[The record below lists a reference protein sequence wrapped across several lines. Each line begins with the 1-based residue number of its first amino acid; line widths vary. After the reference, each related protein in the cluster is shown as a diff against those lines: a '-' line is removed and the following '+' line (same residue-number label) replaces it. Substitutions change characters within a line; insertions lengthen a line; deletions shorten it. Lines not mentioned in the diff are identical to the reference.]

1 MSTATLVEQIRRG
14 ESDAV
19 ATAIRMR
26 DDAVPTLTSLM
37 GDESPD
43 ARLGALSCFDALGGE
58 AAQAA
63 ALKALTDPDAQVAS
77 RAAALLNNHPPA
89 GKGPELLAAFRRVRN
104 QEVRPQIA
112 IAAGRLAPDL
122 NPDIDPAPWVALMT
136 PAEPSRDAL
145 LAATAR
151 MGNADSRKEFL
162 ERLPAVTESSAE
174 QWIDWAVYMD
184 NPWVLPGLGPLLSRQ
199 ETVYTVDPDFEP
211 VDVRICDLAAYAV
224 FAITKPNVDFPTT
237 KRRYEAAQLDR
248 ARAIAGRG

>member
-1 MSTATLVEQIRRG
+1 MSTDTLVAQIRRG

-37 GDESPD
+37 DDESPD

-58 AAQAA
+58 AAQTA
-63 ALKALTDPDAQVAS
+63 ALRALTDPDAQVAS

-112 IAAGRLAPDL
+112 IAAGRLAPD
-122 NPDIDPAPWVALMT
+122 IDPAPWVALMT

-151 MGNADSRKEFL
+151 MGDADSRKEFL
-162 ERLPAVTESSAE
+162 ERLPTVTESNAE
-174 QWIDWAVYMD
+174 AWIERAVYMD
-184 NPWVLPGLGPLLSRQ
+184 KPWVLPALAPLLSRQ
-199 ETVYTVDPDFEP
+199 DVVYTISPDFRP
-211 VDVRICDLAAYAV
+211 QDVRICDLAAHAV

-237 KRRYEAAQLDR
+237 RRRYEAAQLDR
-248 ARAIAGRG
+248 ARALAGRS